1 MPKRVNLDKD
11 KLIELREQGKTVKEI
26 ADFFGV
32 TKKIVTN
39 NINRYSLQVEDRRIF
54 LDKELFVYHYNN
66 GESIES
72 LMKIF
77 CVSKGVIVNNIK
89 YYSLNRTKEDIY
101 NNTQKTLEL
110 KYGKPIHEIRS
121 DFQKKAY
128 KTFQDR
134 TGLENPFLDPEL
146 QEKKKKISLEKY
158 GVENPHKNKDVI
170 NKTKNTNIKK
180 YGGAAP
186 TCSGDVR
193 EKIRL
198 SYLKK
203 TGYDNPSKNPD
214 VQEKKIE
221 TFKIKYGTPNSS
233 QQNFSEKTKSIL
245 LSKES
250 FKQYLMSKKK
260 FSVCEIAEDLS
271 VSESTIYK
279 TAHKFNI
286 FDLLP
291 VCISNGEVEV
301 KSFIESLGVKT
312 LKTRTVLESRKEL
325 DIYCPDN
332 NIAIEYN
339 GLYWHSDICIQSRLY
354 HYNKSKECEE
364 KGIRLIH
371 IYEDE
376 WNDPVKKEIL
386 KSLIKISL
394 GKVDS
399 KIYARQCEIKEIT
412 NKEAKLFNDKNHIQ
426 GHRNAKI
433 TYGLYY
439 KNELVQLMSFSWN
452 SHHNA
457 WEIIRGC
464 PGSNNIVVGGVS
476 KLFKH
481 FIKENNPDRVFSY
494 CDYNKFNGVGYEAIG
509 MKFVGE
515 TKFNKWYVFNNKRH
529 ERNPSKYKLYNE
541 IKDCII
547 YGAGSKKYL
556 WTNPNINKI

>member
-1 MPKRVNLDKD
+1 M
-11 KLIELREQGKTVKEI
+11 
-26 ADFFGV
+26 
-32 TKKIVTN
+32 
-39 NINRYSLQVEDRRIF
+39 
-54 LDKELFVYHYNN
+54 
-66 GESIES
+66 
-72 LMKIF
+72 
-77 CVSKGVIVNNIK
+77 
-89 YYSLNRTKEDIY
+89 
-101 NNTQKTLEL
+101 
-110 KYGKPIHEIRS
+110 
-121 DFQKKAY
+121 
-128 KTFQDR
+128 
-134 TGLENPFLDPEL
+134 
-146 QEKKKKISLEKY
+146 
-158 GVENPHKNKDVI
+158 
-170 NKTKNTNIKK
+170 
-180 YGGAAP
+180 
-186 TCSGDVR
+186 
-193 EKIRL
+193 
-198 SYLKK
+198 
-203 TGYDNPSKNPD
+203 
-214 VQEKKIE
+214 
-221 TFKIKYGTPNSS
+221 
-233 QQNFSEKTKSIL
+233 
-245 LSKES
+245 
-250 FKQYLMSKKK
+250 
-260 FSVCEIAEDLS
+260 
-271 VSESTIYK
+271 
-279 TAHKFNI
+279 
-286 FDLLP
+286 LP
-291 VCISNGEVEV
+291 VCISSGEVEI
-301 KSFIESLGVKT
+301 KNFIESLDVKT
-312 LKTRTVLESRKEL
+312 LKTRTILDSHKEL

-339 GLYWHSDICIQSRLY
+339 GLYWHSDICIQSRSY

-399 KIYARQCEIKEIT
+399 KIYARQCEIREIT
-412 NKEAKLFNDKNHIQ
+412 NKEAKPFNDKNHIQ

-439 KNELVQLMSFSWN
+439 KDELVQLMSFSWN

-481 FIKENNPDRVFSY
+481 FIKENNPDRIFSY

-515 TKFNKWYVFNNKRH
+515 TKFNKWYVFDNKRH

-556 WTNPNINKI
+556 WEAKK